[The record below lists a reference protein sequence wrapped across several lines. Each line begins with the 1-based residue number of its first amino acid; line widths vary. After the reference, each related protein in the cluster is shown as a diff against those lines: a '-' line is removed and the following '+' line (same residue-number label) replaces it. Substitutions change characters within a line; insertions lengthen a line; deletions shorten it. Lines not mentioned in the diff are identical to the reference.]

1 MQGRSLS
8 TSASRLEEASPSGPK
23 EFLEIWN
30 KKAAIG
36 MDPPLLPSS
45 FLKASG
51 TGESKAH
58 GDLFPVNFYLPHGV
72 LCDMKEVR
80 PFLTTI
86 SAIDDVFAWLASP
99 LIDLLMRLNDRLY
112 HDYHL

>member
-1 MQGRSLS
+1 M
-8 TSASRLEEASPSGPK
+8 
-23 EFLEIWN
+23 WN

-51 TGESKAH
+51 LGESKAH
-58 GDLFPVNFYLPHGV
+58 GDLFPVNFYMPHGV

-80 PFLTTI
+80 SRWI
-86 SAIDDVFAWLASP
+86 SAIDDVLHGSR
-99 LIDLLMRLNDRLY
+99 RLCLRS
-112 HDYHL
+112 